1 MSKNAEKFIEKMSKD
16 NKLRKQVAHLYHANA
31 RCEIEQL
38 ASEMGL
44 ACSFDELIKTLTSQG
59 IHGKKLS
66 DNELEIFAAGA
77 SVKSGGK

>member
-16 NKLRKQVAHLYHANA
+16 NKFRKKVADLYHANA

-38 ASEMGL
+38 AAEMGL

-59 IHGKKLS
+59 LHGRKLS
-66 DNELEIFAAGA
+66 DDELEIFAAGA
-77 SVKSGGK
+77 SVKGGGK